1 MDGVAVPA
9 ASAHYGICA
18 GPVKI
23 SCGMREIVEPV
34 RQALTLLNSRLR
46 WRWLRHVPW
55 ALFSALLEMIATAG
69 MLVLIRLVSD
79 PAGAERVVSVHAL
92 RRWIAFEPGAGF
104 NAAFAALLGLFY
116 LLKNSLRLAE
126 TYGQQR
132 CAATTAVWISSGLL
146 ERYLLAP
153 YSLHLRRNSSEMLN
167 NVSSAADQVSWVVL
181 QSATALISEAFIAL
195 GILAVLVAQLPPL
208 ARSAAAVTAGV
219 TILLL
224 WITQQRHIR
233 WGRLL
238 HSANVQKLQSL
249 RQSLAAVK
257 EAKILG
263 RERYFSRRFAG
274 IRAALGDLE
283 AVQITTEVLPRLV
296 VESTFVIA
304 LAALIV
310 LAWLR
315 PNATGNLTLTL
326 GIFAYGGLRLLPSL
340 HLMVYRFNRI
350 GSGEAAVQAVSRDW
364 HELAPYVA
372 ESNEAQAAMA
382 LTESVVFED
391 VSFSYQ
397 DSHGGSGEPALSHID
412 LAIRLGES
420 VGIVGPTGGGKTTLV
435 DLLLGVLEPSA
446 GMVRVDGRDI
456 RLSLRAWQQQIGC
469 VPQTVYLIDDTI
481 RRNIALGLE
490 DTEIDE
496 ARVTDSARDAQ
507 LDEFLSGL
515 ATGLDTVVGERGVR
529 LSGGERQRIAVAR
542 ALYRRPKVLIF
553 DEATAALDNVTEQAL
568 TSTIH
573 GLHGRIT
580 TVFIA
585 HRLST
590 VQSCDRLI
598 FLRNGRIADIGTYA
612 ELEKNPEFLAL
623 SVAGETGSRAMQ
635 SNPRAWPEPS
645 S

>member
-1 MDGVAVPA
+1 
-9 ASAHYGICA
+9 
-18 GPVKI
+18 
-23 SCGMREIVEPV
+23 MREMIGTV
-34 RQALTLLNSRLR
+34 RQAFELLNGRLR
-46 WRWLRHVPW
+46 RRWLLHVPW
-55 ALFSALLEMIATAG
+55 ALFSAALEMLATAG
-69 MLVLIRLVSD
+69 MLILIRLISD
-79 PAGAERVVSVHAL
+79 PAGAGRVASLRAL
-92 RRWIAFEPGAGF
+92 RQWIAFEPGPGF
-104 NAAFAALLGLFY
+104 NAAFAALVALSY
-116 LLKNSLRLAE
+116 LVKNSLRVAE
-126 TYGQQR
+126 TYAQQR
-132 CAATTAVWISSGLL
+132 CASATAVWVSSGLL

-181 QSATALISEAFIAL
+181 QSTTALISEAFIAL

-208 ARSAAAVTAGV
+208 ARGAAAVTAGV

-238 HSANVQKLQSL
+238 HNANAQKLQSL

-263 RERYFSRRFAG
+263 RERYFGRRFAR

-283 AVQITTEVLPRLV
+283 AVQLTTEILPRMV
-296 VESTFVIA
+296 VETTFVIA

-310 LAWLR
+310 VSWLR
-315 PNATGNLTLTL
+315 PNAAGNLTLTL

-340 HLMVYRFNRI
+340 HLLVYRFNRI

-364 HELAPYVA
+364 HELGPYVA
-372 ESNEAQAAMA
+372 VGSEADTAMT
-382 LTESVVFED
+382 LTESVAFD
-391 VSFSYQ
+391 GVSFSYET
-397 DSHGGSGEPALSHID
+397 SHGGSGEPALSQID
-412 LAIRLGES
+412 LTIRRGES
-420 VGIVGPTGGGKTTLV
+420 IGIVGPTGAGKTTFV
-435 DLLLGVLEPSA
+435 DLMLGVLEPTA
-446 GMVRVDGRDI
+446 GTIRVDGQDI
-456 RLSLRAWQQQIGC
+456 RWSLRAWQRQIGY

-490 DTEIDE
+490 DAEIDE
-496 ARVTDSARDAQ
+496 GRVVEAAHEAQ
-507 LDEFLSGL
+507 LDGFLSGL
-515 ATGLDTVVGERGVR
+515 AQGLDTVAGERGVR

-542 ALYRRPKVLIF
+542 ALYRRPAVLIF

-568 TSTIH
+568 TATIH
-573 GLHGRIT
+573 GLHGRLT

-590 VQSCDRLI
+590 VEACDRLI
-598 FLRNGRIADIGTYA
+598 FLRGGRIADVGTYA

-623 SVAGETGSRAMQ
+623 SARAPET
-635 SNPRAWPEPS
+635 S